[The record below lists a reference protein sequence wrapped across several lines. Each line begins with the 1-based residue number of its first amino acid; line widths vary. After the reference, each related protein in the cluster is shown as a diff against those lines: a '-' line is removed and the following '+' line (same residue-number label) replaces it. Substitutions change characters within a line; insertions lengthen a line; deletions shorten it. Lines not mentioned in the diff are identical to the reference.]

1 MIADLVGMRSAIEV
15 VATLTLLS
23 VLHVGIRM
31 RETLIRRPANTGFG
45 GVPILTTG
53 EWNSDHGRSNK

>member
-15 VATLTLLS
+15 VAALTLLS
-23 VLHVGIRM
+23 GIRM

-53 EWNSDHGRSNK
+53 EWNSDRGRSNK

>member
-15 VATLTLLS
+15 VAALTLLS
-23 VLHVGIRM
+23 GLHVGIRM
-31 RETLIRRPANTGFG
+31 RETLIRRPATGFG

>member
-1 MIADLVGMRSAIEV
+1 MRSAIEV
-15 VATLTLLS
+15 VAALTLLS
-23 VLHVGIRM
+23 GLHVGIRM
-31 RETLIRRPANTGFG
+31 GETLIRRPTTGFG